1 MVQNSN
7 QSSEALDL
15 PPKPRALV
23 VDYGTSLGPLV
34 ELTLRE
40 IGFTVAR
47 SDSAEDA
54 LKRVRS
60 GERYDLVVSDLEMP
74 GFGGN
79 VFRETARR
87 LWAGID
93 RALVLIAESE
103 DTEHRPR
110 LLAPC
115 FVKPLDLR
123 FHAHVRGVFESS
135 RHRAKEAAAP

>member
-1 MVQNSN
+1 MVQNSIQN
-7 QSSEALDL
+7 SDAPS
-15 PPKPRALV
+15 PPEKPRALV
-23 VDYGTSLGPLV
+23 VDYRTSLGPLL

-40 IGFTVAR
+40 IGFTVVR
-47 SDSAEDA
+47 SHSAEDA

-60 GERYDLVVSDLEMP
+60 GERYELVVSDLEMP
-74 GFGGN
+74 GFGGS
-79 VFRETARR
+79 VFRESARR

-93 RALVLIAESE
+93 RALVLIAESD

-123 FHAHVRGVFESS
+123 FHAHVRGVFEQS
-135 RHRAKEAAAP
+135 RHRARAAAAP